1 MEGNILFRWLIVS
14 IALAIIAAVFWLLR
28 INNMVDGIAQIA
40 FAVFFISAF
49 ALLFL
54 DSR

>member
-14 IALAIIAAVFWLLR
+14 VVLAVIAAVIWLLE
-28 INNMVDGIAQIA
+28 INNGIDNIAQIA
-40 FAVFFISAF
+40 FAVFFIAAF